1 MARHLKHQPILN
13 SRMTSREAVN
23 PDLQAALRSIYE
35 EIMWLAIRP
44 NVTPSRARAW
54 YTHVMAE
61 SVKLRVRHFSGF
73 VSETASKPDSG
84 MLRLEHYGR
93 IQTSLTGLVERHLSQ
108 KLHDPDEFVRTLIDL
123 ERVHIVTMQ
132 ENYDVMR
139 TKGDY
144 DAAGVLLLSWFE
156 IDKARRA
163 TLWASMLRGKVAN
176 AAAFVPG

>member
-1 MARHLKHQPILN
+1 MTTKEPINQELH
-13 SRMTSREAVN
+13 
-23 PDLQAALRSIYE
+23 AALRSIYE
-35 EIMWLAIRP
+35 DIMRLASRP

-73 VSETASKPDSG
+73 VSETAAKPDSG

-93 IQTSLTGLVERHLSQ
+93 IQTSLTGLVARHLRE
-108 KLHDPDEFVRTLIDL
+108 KIDDADEFVRTVLEL
-123 ERVHIVTMQ
+123 ERVHIVTMR

-144 DAAGVLLLSWFE
+144 AAAGVTLLPWSE
-156 IDKARRA
+156 IDMDRRQS
-163 TLWASMLRGKVAN
+163 LWASMLRGKVAN
-176 AAAFVPG
+176 AAAFLPD